1 MQGFFLLAFIL
12 QPPWGSPLRPFHILK
27 LNLDEERSGDV
38 ISLSGN
44 MADESDH

>member
-12 QPPWGSPLRPFHILK
+12 QPPGGLHATFSHFKTEP
-27 LNLDEERSGDV
+27 DEERSGDV